1 MRTDFKIGIAV
12 GLFVLIVAAVYFGV
26 HDLGKPKEVTDT
38 TEAPA
43 PEVPPRV
50 RTEHPADT
58 ESISVDSAAPERI
71 PEGEISTTRLPVP
84 IVEPRFE
91 GELTG
96 DLTRT
101 EGERSSAGTDADNA
115 GATADRDRTITPVT
129 PSATPWAL
137 RPDATDITSLPR
149 ARTEQFYSDVQRT
162 YIVQHGDNGFWTA
175 AARMYGHGRYFG
187 VIAEANPNVDSTA
200 LHPGRRLIVPPLPQ
214 KYRLQ
219 AVKPAPTPDTIRGER
234 IYVVQKGDAG
244 FWGVSVKVYGHGKYY
259 KEIAKANAG
268 VDSENLKAGQ
278 KLLIPPKPRQP
289 AAPGALVT
297 GIGAEELPSGYRIY
311 VVRRGDAGF
320 WDVAI
325 KMYGNGQ
332 RFGLV
337 AKANPGV
344 DSLRLQPGQKL
355 RIPPLSQAGRLAG
368 AATAPVIEE
377 HPGEIWPVSADRRP
391 VFD

>member
-12 GLFVLIVAAVYFGV
+12 GLFVLIVGAVYFGV
-26 HDLGKPKEVTDT
+26 HDLGKSKEVTDT

-43 PEVPPRV
+43 PVEPPRV
-50 RTEHPADT
+50 RTERPADT

-101 EGERSSAGTDADNA
+101 EGQRSSAGADADDA
-115 GATADRDRTITPVT
+115 DATDDRDRIITP
-129 PSATPWAL
+129 STPWAL
-137 RPDATDITSLPR
+137 RPDATDITSLPS

-162 YIVQHGDNGFWTA
+162 YIVRHGDNGFWTV
-175 AARMYGHGRYFG
+175 AARMYGDGKYFG
-187 VIAEANPNVDSTA
+187 VIAEANPNVDSAA
-200 LHPGRRLIVPPLPQ
+200 LRPGRRLIVPPLPQ
-214 KYRLQ
+214 KYRLK
-219 AVKPAPTPDTIRGER
+219 AVESAPTPDTIRGER
-234 IYVVQKGDAG
+234 IYVVRKGDAG

-289 AAPGALVT
+289 AAPGALAT
-297 GIGAEELPSGYRIY
+297 GLGSADLPSGYRIY

-320 WDVAI
+320 WDVAV
-325 KMYGNGQ
+325 KMYGNG
-332 RFGLV
+332 RHFGLV
-337 AKANPGV
+337 AGANPGV
-344 DSLRLQPGQKL
+344 DSRRLQPGQKL
-355 RIPPLSQAGRLAG
+355 RVPPLSQAGRLTS